1 MMPRSHPSSVSGL
14 SGENRVGAARQNT
27 QSERGKGDTKEEVVG
42 GDQESKRRESELMN
56 VLQGPSTYRQR
67 VRETKHRRSIS
78 SVEGTHSVL
87 VGVGRFLVR
96 VEMTGMT
103 GGEGRG
109 SDREGMR

>member
-1 MMPRSHPSSVSGL
+1 M
-14 SGENRVGAARQNT
+14 
-27 QSERGKGDTKEEVVG
+27 KEEVVG

-87 VGVGRFLVR
+87 VGVVR
-96 VEMTGMT
+96 VEMT

>member
-1 MMPRSHPSSVSGL
+1 M
-14 SGENRVGAARQNT
+14 
-27 QSERGKGDTKEEVVG
+27 VG

-87 VGVGRFLVR
+87 VGVLVVR
-96 VEMTGMT
+96 VEMT